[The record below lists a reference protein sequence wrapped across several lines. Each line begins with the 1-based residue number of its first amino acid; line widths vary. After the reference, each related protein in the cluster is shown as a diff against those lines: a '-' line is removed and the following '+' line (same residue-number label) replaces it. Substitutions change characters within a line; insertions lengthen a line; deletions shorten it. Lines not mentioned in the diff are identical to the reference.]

1 MQNSLNALKSKKNDT
16 SNRKKS
22 VKKPKIRLK
31 AKREI
36 TNKENKAKKDTII
49 EQSSINDKKPLFLY
63 KDKKLF
69 LLLKRTYY
77 MRELDKTEKF
87 VNSERFKEK
96 QIDLTNDEFKRLV
109 SEFNNLLNLQKLYIN
124 FEDLF
129 KSLQLQNKII
139 NILKIYIINKI
150 EEK

>member
-16 SNRKKS
+16 SDRKKS
-22 VKKPKIRLK
+22 IKKPKIRVK
-31 AKREI
+31 AKRGI
-36 TNKENKAKKDTII
+36 TNKENKEKKETII

-63 KDKKLF
+63 TDKKIF

>member
-63 KDKKLF
+63 TDKKIF